1 MSSSPTPSNP
11 TGDPTPGAENLP
23 LHDAEAHWLRST
35 YRPDERQLTVRAVIV
50 GMIIGAVMCV
60 MNLYVV
66 LKAGWSIGVT
76 VTACILAFS
85 LFKVLERA
93 RLTKAPFTELEN
105 NAMGSVASA
114 AGYMTGGGNMAAV
127 PALLLL
133 TGIRPDTGWLMAWF
147 ATIAALGVFAAI
159 PLKRAMINIEQLPF
173 PTGTA
178 TAETIR
184 TLNAHGDEGIQRAKK
199 LTLASIFSALVVWLK
214 DAKIPFALPAKL
226 GPASWSAYSVS
237 FDMSTMFI
245 GVGAIIGIRTAW
257 SMLLGAVLTY
267 GVLAPWIVSSGIIP
281 RPEYKLIV
289 TWSLWTGAAVLVS
302 SGLLSFALQWKMVA
316 RAFSALFA
324 VFRPRRASE
333 PVDPL
338 ADVEAP
344 AYWFPLGF
352 AVFGPAVVFL
362 GWYLFNIPW
371 WAGVL
376 ALPLAVLMGAI
387 AARATGETDFT
398 PTKAL
403 GPLTQMTF
411 GVIVPRN
418 LTVNI
423 MSANITGGV
432 GLHAADLL
440 TDLKSGYLLGA
451 KPRQQ
456 IYAQLFGVIAGALVV
471 VPVFNLLIPD
481 GSVLG
486 SKEWPAPAVLVWASV
501 SQLLQ
506 TGLHA
511 LHPSARWAALV
522 GGIIGCTLVILEK
535 TVPKRFVKFVPNASG
550 LGTALFIP
558 FYNSLSIF
566 IGGVLAWWITRRDK
580 KLGDSLVLPV
590 SAGLIAG
597 ESLLG
602 VVIAL
607 LKVFHVL

>member
-1 MSSSPTPSNP
+1 MPSTPTETNPS
-11 TGDPTPGAENLP
+11 GDPTPGSENLP
-23 LHDAEAHWLRST
+23 AADAELRWLKT
-35 YRPDERQLTVRAVIV
+35 VYRPDERQLTVRAVIV

-133 TGIRPDTGWLMAWF
+133 TGFRPDTGWLMAWF

-159 PLKRAMINIEQLPF
+159 PLKRAMINVEQLPF
-173 PTGTA
+173 PSGTA

-184 TLNAHGDEGIQRAKK
+184 TLNAHGEEGVQRAKK
-199 LTLASIFSALVVWLK
+199 LSIASVVSALVVWLK
-214 DAKIPFALPAKL
+214 DAKIPFALPSKL
-226 GPASWSAYSVS
+226 GPAAWAPFSVS
-237 FDMSTMFI
+237 FDVSTMFI
-245 GVGAIIGIRTAW
+245 GVGAIIGLRTAW
-257 SMLLGAVLTY
+257 SMLLGAVVTY
-267 GVLAPWIVSSGIIP
+267 GILAPWIVSSGIIP
-281 RPEYKLIV
+281 KAEYKLIV
-289 TWSLWTGAAVLVS
+289 TWSLWTGAAILVS
-302 SGLLSFALQWKMVA
+302 SGLLSFALQWKMVS
-316 RAFSALFA
+316 RAFTALFE
-324 VFRPRRASE
+324 VFRPRRATDAL
-333 PVDPL
+333 DPM
-338 ADVEAP
+338 AAVEAP
-344 AYWFPLGF
+344 AYWFPAGF
-352 AVFGPAVVFL
+352 VVLGPAVVFL
-362 GWYLFNIPW
+362 GWFLFGIPW

-411 GVIVPRN
+411 GVIVPKDI
-418 LTVNI
+418 TVNI

-456 IYAQLFGVIAGALVV
+456 IYAQLFGVLAGALVV
-471 VPVFNLLIPD
+471 VPVYNLLIPD
-481 GSVLG
+481 AKLLG
-486 SKEWPAPAVLVWASV
+486 TAEWPAPAVLVWASV

-511 LHPSARWAALV
+511 LHPTARWAALI
-522 GGIIGCTLVILEK
+522 GALIGCTLVILEK
-535 TVPKRFVKFVPNASG
+535 SVPKRFVKFVPNASG
-550 LGTALFIP
+550 VGTAFFIP

-566 IGGVLAWWITRRDK
+566 IGGVLAWWLTRRDK
-580 KLGDSLVLPV
+580 KLADSLVLPV
-590 SAGLIAG
+590 AAGLIAG